1 MTMLNMAHESS
12 IKVEVYESDD
22 QTGFNLLA
30 FLINLTRNMVFLITV
45 WVSLFCLGFLT
56 LQERTGLLP
65 YVYSLVLR

>member
-1 MTMLNMAHESS
+1 MLNMAHESS
-12 IKVEVYESDD
+12 IKAEVYESAN

-30 FLINLTRNMVFLITV
+30 FLINLTRNMVFLITA

-56 LQERTGLLP
+56 LQEGTGLLP